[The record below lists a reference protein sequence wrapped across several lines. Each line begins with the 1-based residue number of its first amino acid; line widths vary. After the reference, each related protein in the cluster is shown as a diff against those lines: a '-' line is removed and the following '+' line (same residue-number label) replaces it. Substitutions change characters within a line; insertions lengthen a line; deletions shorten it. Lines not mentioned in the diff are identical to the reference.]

1 MQGSCI
7 PTLDRHRLTI
17 TDGRPRTV
25 GYASDLDG
33 RIVRRDEAD
42 ANATTGDPHALWYRF
57 DGRQMGSATND
68 ARGSGGDYA
77 GSVDDRQA
85 VEGTGAFRLGAGG
98 GVYDSGFAQ
107 GPAAIDSTA
116 TGSEAGSYTVRG
128 GDTLAGIA
136 QQLWGDAGLWYK
148 LAEAN
153 GLTAGTALAAGQ
165 SLRLPAGVLRS
176 AHSDATLTP
185 AACPGPDPGTTR
197 ARDRRHPADHAPAPG
212 AAHLPLQEALRRV
225 RDRAAGGGAGLKHPL
240 VPQPPARP

>member
-1 MQGSCI
+1 MF
-7 PTLDRHRLTI
+7 RALTTTTTNAYAADGALASTTI
-17 TDGRPRTV
+17 ADGRPRTV

-42 ANATTGDPHALWYRF
+42 GNAATGDPHAVWYRF

-68 ARGSGGDYA
+68 AGRSGGDYA

-85 VEGTGAFRLGAGG
+85 TGGAGAFRLGAGYG
-98 GVYDSGFAQ
+98 AYEAEFAQ
-107 GPAAIDSTA
+107 GPLGIDSTQ

-136 QQLWGDAGLWYK
+136 AQLWGDGGLWYK

-197 ARDRRHPADHAPAPG
+197 ARSATSS
-212 AAHLPLQEALRRV
+212 
-225 RDRAAGGGAGLKHPL
+225 
-240 VPQPPARP
+240 